1 MRHQNPNHVDTNSL
15 PHIVV
20 TPPGPKS
27 KALHDRANHVMKG
40 YSSQVQ
46 LFPVAF
52 ASGKGYT
59 LTDVDGNTYIDFSS
73 GIYVTGCGH
82 CHPKITEAIQKQ
94 VATVV
99 NCHDFT
105 TEIKVKLL
113 EKFVEILPGDLS
125 GIQLYSDGTAAV
137 EAGLRAARAATGNL
151 EFVSFWRDFH
161 GKTLGAVSLAVMSED
176 KGMRAPGFFLA
187 PRPDCYRCPFK
198 MRYPECGIYC
208 ADFLEQVMDQEST
221 GRVAAVVMEPIQGWA
236 GSIFPPPEFIP
247 KVMEICDRRGIL
259 LMLDEV
265 LTGMGRTGKWFASEH
280 YDVVPDIMIIGKGLG
295 NGYPVTAVAVREDRK
310 DVLEKISASS
320 SYGGN
325 PVACAAAL
333 ATIEVMEEENLL
345 EKSAQLGEFILR
357 KLEEMMERHPI
368 IGDVRGKGCLFGVE
382 LVKDRDTKE
391 PFDEAGKLVYQKAFR
406 KGLAWIPAGHILR
419 MSPPFTMPE
428 EVAAKGVEILEEAI
442 DETERELL

>member
-1 MRHQNPNHVDTNSL
+1 MYDQNWAHIEVDSV

-27 KALHDRANHVMKG
+27 QQLHQRAIQYMKG
-40 YSSQVQ
+40 YSSQVR

-82 CHPKITEAIQKQ
+82 SHPKITEAVQRQ
-94 VATVV
+94 VGTVM

-113 EKFVEILPGDLS
+113 EKLVEIVPGDLS

-151 EFVSFWRDFH
+151 EFLSFWRDFH
-161 GKTLGAVSLAVMSED
+161 GKTLGAVSLALMSKD
-176 KGMRAPGFFLA
+176 KGMRASGFFLA
-187 PRPDCYRCPFK
+187 PRPNCYRCPFK
-198 MRYPECGIYC
+198 MDHPDCGIYC
-208 ADFLEQVMDQEST
+208 ADFLEMVIDQETT

-247 KVMEICDRRGIL
+247 KVREICNRRGIL
-259 LMLDEV
+259 LMVDEI
-265 LTGMGRTGKWFASEH
+265 LTGMGRTGKWFACEH
-280 YDVVPDIMIIGKGLG
+280 YNVVPDIITIGKGLG
-295 NGYPVTAVAVREDRK
+295 NGYPVTAVVIREKYK

-333 ATIEVMEEENLL
+333 ATIEVIEEEGLL
-345 EKSAQLGEFILR
+345 DRSAKLGDFILR
-357 KLEEMMERHPI
+357 KLEEMKGRHPI

-382 LVKDRDTKE
+382 LVKNRENKE
-391 PFDEAGKLVYQKAFR
+391 PFEEAGRLVYQKAFR

-419 MSPPFTMPE
+419 MSPPFIMPE
-428 EVAAKGVEILEEAI
+428 EVAAKGLEILEEAI